1 MAHSTR
7 NNDDLLFDYRTL
19 RLIIGVLALGF
30 PFTVIALTGKITTSM
45 SASYH
50 EAATRDVFV
59 GFMFIIGALLIS
71 YKGHLQG
78 EANVETTN
86 VWKSLVRYQEDVI
99 STVGGLAAILAA
111 LFPTACDGCRT
122 DTRAV
127 IHLSGAFI
135 LFSII
140 VYFCLVAFLRSLN
153 QKLLRED
160 VLRKDKTFIELVSN
174 IRKEKSNGNASL
186 PVRFWNF
193 MTLESLIF
201 RTIAAK
207 RNLLSDPQKVGA
219 RQTRF
224 STEFEKGLK
233 RGFIYVVC
241 GGGITVTLLSLV
253 VLMSLRPDLVS
264 HTITTFVVET
274 IALAFFGF
282 AWMTAS
288 KFRYLSK
295 ILDWIKSKIRGPE
308 LKVQDTSLT

>member
-1 MAHSTR
+1 MAHSTH

-19 RLIIGVLALGF
+19 RLVIGVLALGF
-30 PFTVIALTGKITTSM
+30 PFTVIALAGKITTSI

-78 EANVETTN
+78 ETSVEITN
-86 VWKSLVRYQEDVI
+86 VWKLLVRYQEDVI

-153 QKLLRED
+153 QKLLRD
-160 VLRKDKTFIELVSN
+160 DALKNDRTFIEFVRN
-174 IRKEKSNGNASL
+174 IRVEKLNGDANLAI
-186 PVRFWNF
+186 RFWNF
-193 MTLESLIF
+193 MTLESVIF
-201 RTIAAK
+201 QTIATK
-207 RNLLSDPQKVGA
+207 HNMQSDPQTA
-219 RQTRF
+219 WTRQTAF
-224 STEFEKGLK
+224 SPEFEKGLK
-233 RGFIYVVC
+233 RGFTYVIC
-241 GGGITVTLLSLV
+241 GGGITATLLFLV
-253 VLMSLRPDLVS
+253 VLMSFIPDLVS
-264 HTITTFVVET
+264 HSITTFVVET
-274 IALAFFGF
+274 VALAFFGF

-295 ILDWIKSKIRGPE
+295 IMDWIKSKIKRSD
-308 LKVQDTSLT
+308 LKVQGTSLR